1 MLTKNR
7 SLVYRNPTAGKIQW
21 SGLNARAKQADTIP
35 PRTLSGFFVST
46 HSLLI
51 VWASMKEALSLPVCL
66 FARSFNLH
74 SRPFCVWTRNLGI
87 TPTTGETP

>member
-7 SLVYRNPTAGKIQW
+7 SLFYRNPTAGKIQW
-21 SGLNARAKQADTIP
+21 SGLNARAKQADTTP
-35 PRTLSGFFVST
+35 PKPLSGFFVST
-46 HSLLI
+46 HGPLI
-51 VWASMKEALSLPVCL
+51 VWAAMEEASSLPDCL

-87 TPTTGETP
+87 TPATGETP